1 MMETNKIYQG
11 DCGELVKKLPDGSV
25 NCCIT
30 STPYF
35 GLRDYQ
41 TAKWEGG
48 DVNCDHKGV
57 PMRTKAG
64 FNERYFGKPNVGTDK
79 QGEDREFY
87 KHSCPKCGAIR
98 VDAQIGLEESPGQ
111 YVEKLVGLFR
121 EVRRVLTKDGTL
133 WLNLGD
139 SYANPSKPGGGDPS
153 IGKRN
158 LGGSNYPQKL
168 VPQGLKPKDLIGIP
182 WMVAFALRDDGCADL
197 KACHTLERVM
207 SGLLDEYE
215 GEPIPDKV
223 ISVLERLQQ
232 EYQQAKGNSWYLR
245 QDIIWAKPNP
255 MPESVTDRCTKSHEY
270 IFLLSKSAK
279 YYFDADA
286 IKQPIKDSSI
296 LRLSQDIENQA
307 GFTRVP
313 GKTNGNM
320 KAVAHKSAITP
331 GQTPHTKAL
340 NRMAGIP
347 DPIYQSANKRSVWTV
362 TTKPFKDAHFAT
374 YPEELII
381 DCVKAGCPKG
391 GVILDPF
398 MGAGTTGLVARKLG
412 RNYIGFELNPEY
424 IKIAEKRIDGRGID
438 FWG

>member
-1 MMETNKIYQG
+1 MMEINKIYQG
-11 DCGELVKKLPDGSV
+11 DCQKLVKELPSGSV
-25 NCCIT
+25 NCVIT
-30 STPYF
+30 SSPYY

-48 DVNCDHKGV
+48 DMNCDHRPKTSDKTGSSTLNSASNNNNHEREGYKGD
-57 PMRTKAG
+57 T
-64 FNERYFGKPNVGTDK
+64 
-79 QGEDREFY
+79 
-87 KHSCPKCGAIR
+87 CPKCGAIR
-98 VDAQIGLEESPGQ
+98 IDDQIGLEETPEMF
-111 YVEKLVGLFR
+111 VEKLVGLFR
-121 EVRRVLTKDGTL
+121 EVRRVLRDDGVV

-139 SYANPSKPGGGDPS
+139 SYNGYPANTTRGGKLSGTNQHARHF
-153 IGKRN
+153 KE
-158 LGGSNYPQKL
+158 GGYGLTDKS
-168 VPQGLKPKDLIGIP
+168 LKPKDLIGIP

-197 KACHTLERVM
+197 RACHTLGQVM
-207 SGLLDEYE
+207 SELLDEYE

-223 ISVLERLQQ
+223 IAVLERLQL
-232 EYQQAKGNSWYLR
+232 EYQEAKGNSWYLR
-245 QDIIWAKPNP
+245 QDIIWSKPNP

-296 LRLSQDIENQA
+296 LRLAQDVENQV
-307 GFTRVP
+307 GSDRVP

-362 TTKPFKDAHFAT
+362 TTKPFKEAHFAT
-374 YPEELII
+374 FPEELIV
-381 DCVKAGCPKG
+381 DMVRAGCPKG

-424 IKIAEKRIDGRGID
+424 IKIAEKRIGSRGID
-438 FWG
+438 FWD